1 MQVVKMSSIVLTIIL
16 FNGCFGCEPQMDKC
30 VTPNVAKPLMD
41 NNSCKGNAKCVF
53 EKTMVNYETMVK
65 YAEDLLDANRV
76 CK

>member
-1 MQVVKMSSIVLTIIL
+1 MQVVKMSLIALIIIL
-16 FNGCFGCEPQMDKC
+16 FSGCFGCELQMNKC
-30 VTPNVAKPLMD
+30 VTPNVAKPIMD